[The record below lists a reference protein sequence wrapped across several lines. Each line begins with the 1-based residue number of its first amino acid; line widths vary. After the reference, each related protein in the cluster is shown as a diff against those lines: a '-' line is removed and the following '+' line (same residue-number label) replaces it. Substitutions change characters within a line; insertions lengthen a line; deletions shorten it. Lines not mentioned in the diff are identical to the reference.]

1 MSDLVYRGPRTPD
14 FGLDMEGQKP
24 NQYWTAWS
32 FSLGRQT
39 GALGPGE
46 AAPEASASS
55 WSPAAAET
63 HPEPPGPAGRRLPWL
78 PTPWQAGRT
87 QARPPRPEP
96 LCWPA

>member
-24 NQYWTAWS
+24 NQYWTVWS

-46 AAPEASASS
+46 AAPEAVASS
-55 WSPAAAET
+55 WSPAGQPVQPLRPTRSPQAPRAAGRLGC
-63 HPEPPGPAGRRLPWL
+63 PPPAGRQNPSK
-78 PTPWQAGRT
+78 A
-87 QARPPRPEP
+87 A
-96 LCWPA
+96 PA